1 MVKDRHAEYKML
13 EGMLEAMEQLPQVEG
28 EIDRLNRERSEAEA
42 SRNSAVQ
49 QIAEYKEY
57 VVSESAKL
65 DAQLKD
71 KQGEVGDA
79 MDQLEENLKQKDMEY
94 NNEIDVLEVSS
105 ENLRNSMVVEVTEMK
120 EKHEKEMAELKG
132 DVELMQAEKYEAQTK
147 LKKAQEDLKDFL
159 SKHAE

>member
-28 EIDRLNRERSEAEA
+28 EIDRLNRSRESAE
-42 SRNSAVQ
+42 SVYNSAVQ
-49 QIAEYKEY
+49 QMAEHKEY

-94 NNEIDVLEVSS
+94 NNEIDALESSS

-132 DVELMQAEKYEAQTK
+132 DIELLQSEKYEAQNK
-147 LKKAQEDLKDFL
+147 LKVAQEDLKDFL